1 MGEGMNRNSSVKRT
15 EKALPKAPTGI
26 RGLDELTFGGLPR
39 GQATLVCGSAGS
51 GKTLFG
57 AEFLTR
63 GATEFGE
70 PGVLITFEENEQE
83 MARNV
88 ASLGFDFNELVARK
102 SLVID
107 YVHVDRNATYEAGEW
122 SLDGLFVRMGYAIDS
137 VGAKRVVLDT
147 IESLFAGLRDAAIL
161 RAELHRLF
169 CWLKDKGV
177 TAVITAERGDGT
189 MTRHGLEEYVSDCVI
204 MLDHRVCDQVAT
216 RRMRIVKYRGSRHGA
231 DEYPFLVG
239 ERGLSVLPIT
249 SMGLTHTASTERIST
264 GVARLDSML
273 GGRGYYRGSSVL
285 VSGTAGTGKTSL
297 AAHLVDA
304 ACRRGERCLY
314 FLFEESPSQYMRNMR
329 SIGLN
334 LEPWVKKGLLKF
346 HAARPNLYGLE
357 AHLMTMHQLTEQF
370 APEVVVMDPV
380 TNLITVGTI
389 NEVKSLLV
397 RLIDFFKMRQITAF
411 FTSLNSG
418 NQVEESTDIG
428 ISSLMDT
435 WLMLRDHENNGER
448 NRLIYVLKSRGM
460 AHSNQ
465 VREFRL
471 TANGIE
477 LIDVYIG
484 QGNVLTGTARLAQ
497 EMREKQMDQE
507 HLQELSRRRRE
518 QLHKESLL
526 QAQIAA
532 LQHDLD
538 ASQADRNKLDA
549 KETERLQAQT
559 QARVEMGRVRHVDIP
574 DGAIRRREKT
584 VVKKQGK
591 P

>member
-1 MGEGMNRNSSVKRT
+1 MRK
-15 EKALPKAPTGI
+15 KAAIQLSDTGISKVPTGI

-39 GQATLVCGSAGS
+39 GMATLVCGGAGS
-51 GKTLFG
+51 GKTLLG

-63 GATEFGE
+63 GATQFNE
-70 PGVLITFEENEQE
+70 PGVLITFEENEKE

-88 ASLGFDFNELVARK
+88 ASLGFDLNDLIARK

-107 YVHVDRNATYEAGEW
+107 YIRVDRSETYETGDW
-122 SLDGLFVRMGYAIDS
+122 SLEGLFVRMEYAIDS

-147 IESLFAGLRDAAIL
+147 IEALFAGLRDTSVL
-161 RAELHRLF
+161 RSELHRLF
-169 CWLKDKGV
+169 RWLKDKGV
-177 TAVITAERGDGT
+177 TAVITAERGDGK

-204 MLDHRVCDQVAT
+204 LLDHRVHDQVAT

-239 ERGLSVLPIT
+239 ERGIAVLPIT
-249 SMGLTHTASTERIST
+249 SMGLTHIASNERISS
-264 GVARLDSML
+264 GIARLDNML
-273 GGRGYYRGSSVL
+273 GGQGYYRGSSVL
-285 VSGTAGTGKTSL
+285 VSGTAGTGKTSM
-297 AAHLVDA
+297 AASLVDA

-329 SIGLN
+329 SIGIN

-357 AHLMTMHQLTEQF
+357 AHLMAMHQLTEQF
-370 APEVVVMDPV
+370 EPQVVVMDPV
-380 TNLITVGTI
+380 TNLITVGTV

-411 FTSLNSG
+411 FTSLSTG
-418 NQVEESTDIG
+418 GQIEESTDIG

-448 NRLIYVLKSRGM
+448 NRLMYVLKSRGM
-460 AHSNQ
+460 SHSKQ

-471 TANGIE
+471 TDQGIE

-484 QGNVLTGTARLAQ
+484 QGEVLTGSARMAQ
-497 EMREKQMDQE
+497 EVREKSLDQGRQ
-507 HLQELSRRRRE
+507 QEYVRKRQEQSRKGQILR
-518 QLHKESLL
+518 
-526 QAQIAA
+526 AQIAA
-532 LQHDLD
+532 LQLELEM
-538 ASQADRNKLDA
+538 AEVDRSRF
-549 KETERLQAQT
+549 EMQEGEWQQT
-559 QARVEMGRVRHVDIP
+559 QTLAKSEMGRVRQVD
-574 DGAIRRREKT
+574 AA
-584 VVKKQGK
+584 GK
-591 P
+591 PMRRTAAASPARKKKD

>member
-1 MGEGMNRNSSVKRT
+1 MGGSVGRKASIKQT
-15 EKALPKAPTGI
+15 EKKLSKAPTGI

-39 GQATLVCGSAGS
+39 GQSTLICGSAGS

-70 PGVLITFEENEQE
+70 PGVLITFEESEHE

-88 ASLGFDFNELVARK
+88 ASLGFDFDELVARK
-102 SLVID
+102 LLVID
-107 YVHVDRNATYEAGEW
+107 FVHIDRNTTYESGEW
-122 SLDGLFVRMGYAIDS
+122 SLEGLFVRMELAIDS
-137 VGAKRVVLDT
+137 IGAKRVVLDT
-147 IESLFAGLRDAAIL
+147 IESLFAGLRDTSVL

-169 CWLKDKGV
+169 SWLKAKGV

-204 MLDHRVCDQVAT
+204 MLDHRIHDQVAT

-239 ERGLSVLPIT
+239 DRGLSVLPIT
-249 SMGLTHTASTERIST
+249 SMGLTHIASNERIST
-264 GVARLDSML
+264 GVARMDSML
-273 GGRGYYRGSSVL
+273 GGQGYYRGSSVL

-304 ACRRGERCLY
+304 ACRRSERCLY
-314 FLFEESPSQYMRNMR
+314 FLFEESPSQYMRNML
-329 SIGLN
+329 SIGLD

-370 APEVVVMDPV
+370 APQVVVMDPV
-380 TNLITVGTI
+380 TNLITVGTV

-418 NQVEESTDIG
+418 NKIEESTDIG

-448 NRLIYVLKSRGM
+448 NRLMYVLKSRGM

-471 TANGIE
+471 TENGIE

-484 QGNVLTGTARLAQ
+484 QGNVFTGTARLAQ
-497 EMREKQMDQE
+497 EMREKEESQE
-507 HLQELSRRRRE
+507 RQLEFARRKHE
-518 QLHKESLL
+518 QLLKGQALR
-526 QAQIAA
+526 AQIAT
-532 LQHDLD
+532 LQLELGAAEDNRGRLE
-538 ASQADRNKLDA
+538 ASEGEWLRTQ
-549 KETERLQAQT
+549 TE
-559 QARVEMGRVRHVDIP
+559 ARSEMGRVRQTDANSP
-574 DGAIRRREKT
+574 SPQQRKKT
-584 VVKKQGK
+584 GVVQKKKG
-591 P
+591 

>member
-1 MGEGMNRNSSVKRT
+1 MKRNSAVKRA
-15 EKALPKAPTGI
+15 EKALPKVPTGI

-57 AEFLTR
+57 AEFLAR

-102 SLVID
+102 SLMID

-122 SLDGLFVRMGYAIDS
+122 SLDGLFARMGYAIDS
-137 VGAKRVVLDT
+137 IGAKRVVLDT
-147 IESLFAGLRDAAIL
+147 IEALFAGLKDTAIL

-169 CWLKDKGV
+169 RWLKDKGV

-204 MLDHRVCDQVAT
+204 MLDHRVHDQVAT
-216 RRMRIVKYRGSRHGA
+216 RRMRIVKYRGSRHSA

-249 SMGLTHTASTERIST
+249 SMGLTHIASTERISS

-273 GGRGYYRGSSVL
+273 GGQGYYRGSSVL

-329 SIGLN
+329 SIGLD

-357 AHLMTMHQLTEQF
+357 AHLMTMHQLTEEF
-370 APEVVVMDPV
+370 DPKVVVMDPV
-380 TNLITVGTI
+380 TNLITVGTL

-418 NQVEESTDIG
+418 NQIEESTDIG

-471 TANGIE
+471 TAHGIE

-497 EMREKQMDQE
+497 EMREKVADQDY
-507 HLQELSRRRRE
+507 LQELARKRRE

-532 LQHDLD
+532 LQHELE
-538 ASQADRNKLDA
+538 ASQSDREKLET
-549 KETERLQAQT
+549 KELDRQQLQT
-559 QARVEMGRVRHVDIP
+559 HARVEMGRVRQVDAP
-574 DGAIRRREKT
+574 ASAAALRGKAST
-584 VVKKQGK
+584 KKSSK

>member
-1 MGEGMNRNSSVKRT
+1 
-15 EKALPKAPTGI
+15 LPKVPTGI

-102 SLVID
+102 SLMID

-122 SLDGLFVRMGYAIDS
+122 SLDGLFARMGYAIDS
-137 VGAKRVVLDT
+137 IGAKRVVLDT
-147 IESLFAGLRDAAIL
+147 IEALFAGLRDTAIL

-169 CWLKDKGV
+169 RWLKDKGV

-204 MLDHRVCDQVAT
+204 MLDHRVHDQVAT
-216 RRMRIVKYRGSRHGA
+216 RRLRIVKYRGSRHGA

-249 SMGLTHTASTERIST
+249 SMGLTHTASTERISS

-273 GGRGYYRGSSVL
+273 GGQGYYRGSSVL

-314 FLFEESPSQYMRNMR
+314 FLFEESPSQYIRNMR
-329 SIGLN
+329 SIGVD
-334 LEPWVKKGLLKF
+334 LEPWVKKGLLIF

-380 TNLITVGTI
+380 TNLITVGSI

-418 NQVEESTDIG
+418 NQIEESTDIG

-448 NRLIYVLKSRGM
+448 NRLVYVLKSRGM

-471 TANGIE
+471 TAHGIE

-497 EMREKQMDQE
+497 EIREKEADQE
-507 HLQELSRRRRE
+507 HLQELARKRRE
-518 QLHKESLL
+518 RLHKESLL
-526 QAQIAA
+526 QVQIAA
-532 LQHDLD
+532 LQHELD
-538 ASQADRNKLDA
+538 ASQADRSKLDD
-549 KETERLQAQT
+549 KELERQHVQT
-559 QARVEMGRVRHVDIP
+559 LSRVEMGRVRQVDMPASAIP
-574 DGAIRRREKT
+574 RREKT
-584 VVKKQGK
+584 VSKKQGK
-591 P
+591 L

>member
-1 MGEGMNRNSSVKRT
+1 MKRNLSVKRT
-15 EKALPKAPTGI
+15 EKALPKVPTGI

-88 ASLGFDFNELVARK
+88 ASLGFNFDELVARK
-102 SLVID
+102 SLAID

-122 SLDGLFVRMGYAIDS
+122 SLDGLFARMGYAIDS
-137 VGAKRVVLDT
+137 IGAKRVVLDT
-147 IESLFAGLRDAAIL
+147 IEALFAGLRDTAIL

-169 CWLKDKGV
+169 RWLKDKGV

-204 MLDHRVCDQVAT
+204 MLDHRVHDQVAT

-249 SMGLTHTASTERIST
+249 SMGLTHIASTERISS

-273 GGRGYYRGSSVL
+273 GGQGYYRGSSVL

-329 SIGLN
+329 SIGLD

-357 AHLMTMHQLTEQF
+357 AHLMTMHQLTEEF
-370 APEVVVMDPV
+370 DPKVVVMDPV
-380 TNLITVGTI
+380 TNLITVGTL

-418 NQVEESTDIG
+418 NQIEESTDIG

-471 TANGIE
+471 TAHGID

-497 EMREKQMDQE
+497 EMREKEVDQE
-507 HLQELSRRRRE
+507 HSQELARKRRE

-532 LQHDLD
+532 LQHELE
-538 ASQADRNKLDA
+538 ASQSDREKLET
-549 KETERLQAQT
+549 KELDRQQLQT
-559 QARVEMGRVRHVDIP
+559 HARVEMGRVRQVDVP
-574 DGAIRRREKT
+574 ASAAARRAKAATKRSS
-584 VVKKQGK
+584 K

>member
-1 MGEGMNRNSSVKRT
+1 VGRKSSIRQT
-15 EKALPKAPTGI
+15 EKGLVKAATGI
-26 RGLDELTFGGLPR
+26 RGFDELTFGGLPR

-70 PGVLITFEENEQE
+70 PGVLITFEENERE

-88 ASLGFDFNELVARK
+88 ASLGFDFDDLVARK
-102 SLVID
+102 LLAID

-122 SLDGLFVRMGYAIDS
+122 SLDGLFARMGYAIDS

-147 IESLFAGLRDAAIL
+147 IEALFAGLRDTAIL
-161 RAELHRLF
+161 RSELHRLF

-177 TAVITAERGDGT
+177 TAVITAERGEGA

-204 MLDHRVCDQVAT
+204 MLDHRVHDQVAT
-216 RRMRIVKYRGSRHGA
+216 RRLRIVKYRGSRHGA

-249 SMGLTHTASTERIST
+249 SMGLTHTASNERIST

-273 GGRGYYRGSSVL
+273 GGQGYYRGSSIL

-297 AAHLVDA
+297 AAHLVHA

-314 FLFEESPSQYMRNMR
+314 FLFEESPSQYIRNMR
-329 SIGLN
+329 SIGVD
-334 LEPWVKKGLLKF
+334 LEPWVKKGLLRF

-357 AHLMTMHQLTEQF
+357 AHLMAMHQLTEQF
-370 APEVVVMDPV
+370 DPQVVVMDPV
-380 TNLITVGTI
+380 TNLITVGTV

-411 FTSLNSG
+411 FTSLSNG
-418 NQVEESTDIG
+418 GKIEESTDIG

-435 WLMLRDHENNGER
+435 WLMLRDHEFNGER
-448 NRLIYVLKSRGM
+448 NRLMYVLKSRGM
-460 AHSNQ
+460 KHSNQ

-471 TANGIE
+471 TESGIE

-484 QGNVLTGTARLAQ
+484 QGKVLTGTARLAQ
-497 EMREKQMDQE
+497 GLLEKSADEEYM
-507 HLQELSRRRRE
+507 QELARKKRE

-526 QAQIAA
+526 QAQIIA
-532 LQHDLD
+532 LQHELD
-538 ASQADRNKLDA
+538 AAQADRDKLET
-549 KETERLQAQT
+549 KEQEWTQT
-559 QARVEMGRVRHVDIP
+559 QERSRVEMGRVRHKDLQAHAAPRHVNN
-574 DGAIRRREKT
+574 GKT
-584 VVKKQGK
+584 AKKAR
-591 P
+591 

>member
-1 MGEGMNRNSSVKRT
+1 MRRKQSIKMSDGG
-15 EKALPKAPTGI
+15 LPKVPTGI
-26 RGLDELTFGGLPR
+26 HGLDELTFGGLPR
-39 GQATLVCGSAGS
+39 GQATLVCGGAGS
-51 GKTLFG
+51 GKTLLG

-63 GATEFGE
+63 GATQFGE
-70 PGVLITFEENEQE
+70 PGVLVTFEENEKE

-88 ASLGFDFNELVARK
+88 ASLGFDLDDLIARK
-102 SLVID
+102 KLVID
-107 YVHVDRNATYEAGEW
+107 HVRVDRSEVEETGDWNLE
-122 SLDGLFVRMGYAIDS
+122 GLFVRMAYAIDS

-147 IESLFAGLRDAAIL
+147 IEALFAGLRDTATL

-169 CWLKDKGV
+169 RWLKDKGV
-177 TAVITAERGDGT
+177 TAVITAERGDGK

-204 MLDHRVCDQVAT
+204 LLDHRVHDQVAT

-249 SMGLTHTASTERIST
+249 SMGLTHIASTERISS

-273 GGRGYYRGSSVL
+273 DGKGYYRGSSVL

-297 AAHLVDA
+297 AAHLADA

-314 FLFEESPSQYMRNMR
+314 FLFEESPSQYIRNMR

-334 LEPWVKKGLLKF
+334 LEPWVKQGLLKF

-370 APEVVVMDPV
+370 DPQVVVMDPV

-411 FTSLNSG
+411 FTSLNAG
-418 NQVEESTDIG
+418 GQVEESTDIG

-448 NRLIYVLKSRGM
+448 NRLLYVLKSRGM

-471 TANGIE
+471 TGHGIE

-484 QGNVLTGTARLAQ
+484 QGCVLTGTARFAQ
-497 EMREKQMDQE
+497 ELREKDADDERQHEFVRRKHE
-507 HLQELSRRRRE
+507 HLHKG
-518 QLHKESLL
+518 QLLR
-526 QAQIAA
+526 AQIAA
-532 LQHDLD
+532 LQLDLET
-538 ASQADRNKLDA
+538 AEADRARIDA
-549 KETERLQAQT
+549 AESEWRQTRAQAQT
-559 QARVEMGRVRHVDIP
+559 DMGRVRQGDAAASASP
-574 DGAIRRREKT
+574 RRSSRAGT
-584 VVKKQGK
+584 AAPKKG
-591 P
+591 

>member
-1 MGEGMNRNSSVKRT
+1 MKRNSSVKRT
-15 EKALPKAPTGI
+15 EKGLPKVPTGI

-102 SLVID
+102 SLMID

-122 SLDGLFVRMGYAIDS
+122 SLDGLFARMGYAIDS
-137 VGAKRVVLDT
+137 IGAKRVVLDT
-147 IESLFAGLRDAAIL
+147 IEALFAGLRDTAIL

-169 CWLKDKGV
+169 RWLKDKGV

-204 MLDHRVCDQVAT
+204 MLDHRVHDQVAT
-216 RRMRIVKYRGSRHGA
+216 RRLRIVKYRGSRHGA

-249 SMGLTHTASTERIST
+249 SMGLTHTASTERISS

-273 GGRGYYRGSSVL
+273 GGQGYYRGSSVL

-314 FLFEESPSQYMRNMR
+314 FLFEESPSQYIRNMR
-329 SIGLN
+329 SIGVD
-334 LEPWVKKGLLKF
+334 LEPWVKKGLLIF

-418 NQVEESTDIG
+418 NQIEESTDIG

-448 NRLIYVLKSRGM
+448 NRLVYVLKSRGM

-471 TANGIE
+471 TAHGIE

-497 EMREKQMDQE
+497 EIREKEADQE
-507 HLQELSRRRRE
+507 HLQELARKRRE
-518 QLHKESLL
+518 RLHKESLL
-526 QAQIAA
+526 QVQIAA
-532 LQHDLD
+532 LQHELD
-538 ASQADRNKLDA
+538 ASQADRSKLDD
-549 KETERLQAQT
+549 KELERQHVQT
-559 QARVEMGRVRHVDIP
+559 LSRVEMGRVRQVDMPASAIP
-574 DGAIRRREKT
+574 RREKT
-584 VVKKQGK
+584 VSKKQGK
-591 P
+591 L